1 TRRSS
6 DLRCVSGAARR
17 ASRFFS
23 PVRSKPSSRPFS
35 SIEARPA
42 MSEMIMRMSLPSRR
56 GSVCW
61 YRSGS
66 TRIALACRPALCA
79 KALSPTYGARG
90 LTGMLTISPIAWA
103 IRVVSASVSAGTS
116 AIPIFSWRS
125 ASIVIRSALPVR
137 SPYPLTQ
144 ACTWL
149 APARPTRGPGA
160 ADGAAGVVVGVR
172 PQARVRMTG
181 RVQAFPQL
189 GDDLGDVMR
198 EHAAVGVAQD
208 GDLCSGRQ
216 GGGDHRRG
224 VLRVVPEAVEE
235 VLGVDEDLAAEFD
248 QVRDGLTHHCQVL
261 LAGGAQGGGDMA
273 QIGLRDQGD
282 GRGSRLDQRRDLR
295 VVGDRDPGLAGGPER
310 RQPGG
315 GQLQL

>member
-1 TRRSS
+1 
-6 DLRCVSGAARR
+6 RR

-116 AIPIFSWRS
+116 ATHLQLEIGEHRDQVGVAGALAIPVDAALHVAG
-125 ASIVIRSALPVR
+125 ASPH
-137 SPYPLTQ
+137 
-144 ACTWL
+144 
-149 APARPTRGPGA
+149 RGHGVG
-160 ADGAAGVVVGVR
+160 DGAAGVVVGVR

-181 RVQAFPQL
+181 RGQAFPQL

-198 EHAAVGVAQD
+198 EHAA
-208 GDLCSGRQ
+208 
-216 GGGDHRRG
+216 
-224 VLRVVPEAVEE
+224 
-235 VLGVDEDLAAEFD
+235 
-248 QVRDGLTHHCQVL
+248 
-261 LAGGAQGGGDMA
+261 
-273 QIGLRDQGD
+273 
-282 GRGSRLDQRRDLR
+282 
-295 VVGDRDPGLAGGPER
+295 
-310 RQPGG
+310 
-315 GQLQL
+315 